1 MANAG
6 VLLLLVAVPTLSPIT
21 SLAMTQDFC
30 VADLT
35 KSETPVGYPCRPPA
49 SVTAD
54 DFHNAGLAAPGPV
67 LDPFQTG
74 LATAFVTHFPG
85 LNGLGLGATRVD
97 IHPGGV
103 VPLHTHPAG
112 SELLYVM
119 EGTVSARF
127 ISGATNTVYVKTV
140 SKGELFVFPQ
150 GLLHFQYNI
159 GNTTAV
165 ALAVYSS
172 HMPGLQAVD
181 FALFKSDLPSAV
193 AEKIT
198 FVGDSE
204 VKRLKAL
211 FGGSGLQE
219 KGLLH
224 TVG

>member
-1 MANAG
+1 MANAA
-6 VLLLLVAVPTLSPIT
+6 VFLLLLVTPMLSVLPIA

-35 KSETPVGYPCRPPA
+35 MRETPVGYPCKPPA

-54 DFHNAGLAAPGPV
+54 DFHNAGLAAAGPV

-112 SELLYVM
+112 SELLFVM
-119 EGTVSARF
+119 EGTVSAGF

-140 SKGELFVFPQ
+140 GKGELFVFPQ
-150 GLLHFQYNI
+150 CLLHFQYNV

-165 ALAVYSS
+165 AFAVYSS

-198 FVGDSE
+198 FVGDPE
-204 VKRLKAL
+204 VKRLKAF
-211 FGGSGLQE
+211 FGGSG
-219 KGLLH
+219 
-224 TVG
+224 